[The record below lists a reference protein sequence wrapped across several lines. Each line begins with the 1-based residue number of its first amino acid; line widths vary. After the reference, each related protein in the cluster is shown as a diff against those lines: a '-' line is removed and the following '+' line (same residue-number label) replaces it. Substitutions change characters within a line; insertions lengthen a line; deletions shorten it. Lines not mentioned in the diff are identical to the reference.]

1 MLIWARS
8 FFTENNWK
16 KNETTK
22 PPSQELLRVAKSARH
37 IISKKIRR
45 LQEVLLQAQAK
56 DNGREG
62 ERKMLCGTT
71 RLYSNRMGCRNPVQ
85 WPSCFIAL
93 FSLFEFSK
101 IRCKTPETQWQILP
115 RWKGAQSKFKSF
127 YCISMLLLC
136 RAPIEVRD
144 LQNICIAK
152 LLLSIV
158 SVVWACRSIP
168 WSSRIFCR
176 TNNIALVIFRRKR
189 TWSFVCF

>member
-1 MLIWARS
+1 M
-8 FFTENNWK
+8 
-16 KNETTK
+16 
-22 PPSQELLRVAKSARH
+22 AKTARH
-37 IISKKIRR
+37 IILQKIRR

-56 DNGREG
+56 DNGRVG
-62 ERKMLCGTT
+62 KRKMLCGTT

-115 RWKGAQSKFKSF
+115 RLEGAQSKCKSF

-144 LQNICIAK
+144 LQNICIHNSS
-152 LLLSIV
+152 LSPIILCL
-158 SVVWACRSIP
+158 S
-168 WSSRIFCR
+168 
-176 TNNIALVIFRRKR
+176 LQ
-189 TWSFVCF
+189 